1 MPRLQTQVVS
11 TGLRKTCKC
20 GEKDDRAPI
29 WVPLRASGRLIRDWP
44 GREGAAVRG
53 AMRFL
58 WVLCFVLLVNAW
70 VSRAKAHGFFVVNT
84 TADSNDGSCEE
95 PPVGDCSLREAIA
108 AANATMNDHPDAP
121 DSIGFDFGSGA
132 VPPFII
138 QLGAPLPAI
147 TEGLVIDGRTEPRYI
162 VGTAKVPVII
172 IDGSGFDD
180 VFRVRAPST
189 LILSLALTN
198 AAVSGIDAENADF
211 LLVQGCY
218 FGIHPDTG
226 ARLGADPQEPAFGA
240 HAIRVSA
247 TYRPRIGGE
256 SELAGNVIAGSG
268 AEAVVIERGNDL
280 VLIGNHIGVDPTGQ
294 EARPNSLE
302 DASA

>member
-1 MPRLQTQVVS
+1 
-11 TGLRKTCKC
+11 
-20 GEKDDRAPI
+20 
-29 WVPLRASGRLIRDWP
+29 
-44 GREGAAVRG
+44 
-53 AMRFL
+53 
-58 WVLCFVLLVNAW
+58 
-70 VSRAKAHGFFVVNT
+70 
-84 TADSNDGSCEE
+84 
-95 PPVGDCSLREAIA
+95 
-108 AANATMNDHPDAP
+108 MNDHPDAP

-211 LLVQGCY
+211 LLVQ
-218 FGIHPDTG
+218 
-226 ARLGADPQEPAFGA
+226 
-240 HAIRVSA
+240 S
-247 TYRPRIGGE
+247 
-256 SELAGNVIAGSG
+256 
-268 AEAVVIERGNDL
+268 
-280 VLIGNHIGVDPTGQ
+280 
-294 EARPNSLE
+294 
-302 DASA
+302 